1 MNTVIW
7 TDTVVICFGR
17 QDRCSSSER
26 IKTIH
31 MSHSCKMPRAR
42 SVGRWRPAAAEAGY
56 SLIEL
61 LVVVGLVA
69 IVSAMAVPMTSNTL
83 ATFRLSGDARGV
95 VGALSLAKLRAA
107 SDFTRA
113 RLYVDITGRTFRVET
128 WQKTAATWTAI
139 AGSRTLASND
149 NFGFGVVAAAPANT
163 QAVLGQSPA
172 CLDDMGNAVANTAC
186 ILFNSRGIPI
196 DTAGAPMGNHAI
208 YLTDGSA
215 VYGVTL
221 SATGLT
227 RLWLTRAA
235 AAPVWQLQ

>member
-1 MNTVIW
+1 MN
-7 TDTVVICFGR
+7 
-17 QDRCSSSER
+17 
-26 IKTIH
+26 
-31 MSHSCKMPRAR
+31 HSRRMRYSPVCRP
-42 SVGRWRPAAAEAGY
+42 SRWAAAERGY

-83 ATFRLSGDARGV
+83 ASFRLSGDARGV
-95 VGALSLAKLRAA
+95 AGAVSLAKLRAA
-107 SDFTRA
+107 SDFTQA

-139 AGSRTLASND
+139 GGSRNLSSND
-149 NFGFGVVAAAPANT
+149 TFGFGVVGAAPANT
-163 QAVLGQSPA
+163 QAALGQSPV
-172 CLDDMGNAVANTAC
+172 CLDDMGQAVANTAC

-196 DTAGAPMGNHAI
+196 DTAGVPNGNHAI

-235 AAPVWQLQ
+235 DPPVWQLQ